1 MVWIQWYKAAHFD
14 KTYVAGSN
22 ILASMKHCVAM
33 GGVGCWIGKLPAG
46 LRFNAVA
53 AAWGI
58 CRPVPA
64 NDTQWTSLY
73 MEQMMK
79 MC

>member
-1 MVWIQWYKAAHFD
+1 
-14 KTYVAGSN
+14 VAGSN

-33 GGVGCWIGKLPAG
+33 GGVGCWIGKFPAG

-64 NDTQWTSLY
+64 RMIHY
-73 MEQMMK
+73 
-79 MC
+79 